1 MSMQTDVKSAACAA
15 GATTAVTGY
24 RSRLKALTISH
35 TTSGTV
41 SVTDGAGGAVLF
53 DFTAPAAVGGLH
65 ILIPGEG
72 ILAQNGLSV
81 ICAASTTAVA
91 FYG

>member
-1 MSMQTDVKSAACAA
+1 MSMQTDVKSAPCAA
-15 GATTAVTGY
+15 GATTAVTDF

-41 SVTDGAGGAVLF
+41 SVTDGAGGTVLF
-53 DFTAPAAVGGLH
+53 DFTAPAAVGSIH
-65 ILIPGEG
+65 IIIPGEG
-72 ILAQNGLSV
+72 ILARTGLSV

-91 FYG
+91 YYG